1 MKAVS
6 VSGSLRENVGKKDA
20 KSLRKQGLVPCV
32 LYGKGEQKHFSVD
45 KRSFKNLIY
54 TPETNYAEI
63 DIDGTS
69 YKAIVKDAQFHK
81 VTDEILHV
89 DFYEICDTKPIIVD
103 IPLVTVGNSVGVL
116 QGGRLVKHFRRIKV
130 KGLYNKIPD
139 NIEVDISHLKLHDGI
154 VVSELEIEGV
164 ELWKI
169 LQQLLLEYFQHV
181 RLKMVYWVMTKT
193 KMEKKLK
200 EQKRLQ
206 LNSKP

>member
-6 VSGSLRENVGKKDA
+6 VSGSLRENEGKKDA

-89 DFYEICDTKPIIVD
+89 DFYEICDTKPIVVD

-164 ELWKI
+164 EVMENPATVVVGVLPTR
-169 LQQLLLEYFQHV
+169 QVEDTLLGDDEDEDGEE
-181 RLKMVYWVMTKT
+181 TEGAEET
-193 KMEKKLK
+193 ATE
-200 EQKRLQ
+200 
-206 LNSKP
+206 

>member
-164 ELWKI
+164 EVMENPATVVVGVLPTR
-169 LQQLLLEYFQHV
+169 QVEDTLLGDDEDEDGEE
-181 RLKMVYWVMTKT
+181 TEGAEET
-193 KMEKKLK
+193 ATE
-200 EQKRLQ
+200 
-206 LNSKP
+206 

>member
-20 KSLRKQGLVPCV
+20 KNLRKQGLVPCV
-32 LYGKGEQKHFSVD
+32 LYGIGEQKHFSVD

-89 DFYEICDTKPIIVD
+89 DFYEICDTKPIVVD

-164 ELWKI
+164 KVMENPATVVVGVLPTR
-169 LQQLLLEYFQHV
+169 QVEDALLGDDEDEDGEE
-181 RLKMVYWVMTKT
+181 TEGAEET
-193 KMEKKLK
+193 ATE
-200 EQKRLQ
+200 E
-206 LNSKP
+206 

>member
-20 KSLRKQGLVPCV
+20 KNLRKQGLVPCV

-89 DFYEICDTKPIIVD
+89 DFYEICDTKPIVVD

-164 ELWKI
+164 EVMENPATVVVGVLPTR
-169 LQQLLLEYFQHV
+169 QVEDTLLGDDEDEDGEE
-181 RLKMVYWVMTKT
+181 TEGAEET
-193 KMEKKLK
+193 ATE
-200 EQKRLQ
+200 E
-206 LNSKP
+206 

>member
-89 DFYEICDTKPIIVD
+89 DFYEICDTKPIVVD

-164 ELWKI
+164 EVMENPATVVVGVLPTR
-169 LQQLLLEYFQHV
+169 QVEDTLLGDDEDEDGEE
-181 RLKMVYWVMTKT
+181 TEGAEET
-193 KMEKKLK
+193 ATE
-200 EQKRLQ
+200 
-206 LNSKP
+206 

>member
-164 ELWKI
+164 EVMENPATVVVGVLPTR
-169 LQQLLLEYFQHV
+169 QVEDGLLGDDEDEDGEE
-181 RLKMVYWVMTKT
+181 TEGAEET
-193 KMEKKLK
+193 ATE
-200 EQKRLQ
+200 
-206 LNSKP
+206 

>member
-164 ELWKI
+164 EIMENPATVVVGVLPTR
-169 LQQLLLEYFQHV
+169 QVEDGLLGDDEDEDGEE
-181 RLKMVYWVMTKT
+181 TEGAEET
-193 KMEKKLK
+193 ATE
-200 EQKRLQ
+200 
-206 LNSKP
+206 

>member
-89 DFYEICDTKPIIVD
+89 DFYEICDTKPIVVD

-164 ELWKI
+164 EVMENPATVVVGVLPTR
-169 LQQLLLEYFQHV
+169 QVEDALLGDDEDEDGEE
-181 RLKMVYWVMTKT
+181 TEGAEET
-193 KMEKKLK
+193 ATE
-200 EQKRLQ
+200 
-206 LNSKP
+206 